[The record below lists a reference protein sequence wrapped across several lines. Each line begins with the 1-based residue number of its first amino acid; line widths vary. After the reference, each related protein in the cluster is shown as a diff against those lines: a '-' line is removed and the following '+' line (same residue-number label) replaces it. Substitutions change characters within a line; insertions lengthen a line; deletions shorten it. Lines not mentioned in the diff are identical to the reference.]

1 MKEFVIDL
9 LKKKI
14 SPFYY
19 YHNCE
24 HTLYVLEKVAEIAQ
38 QENCSAEEIKL
49 LKTAALWHD
58 IGFINV
64 YNDHEEEGCEIAKKF
79 LPGYGYSAEEINKIC
94 GMIMATKI
102 PQSPKN
108 KLEEIIADADLEYL
122 GTNSAVE
129 TSTHLFMELRHL
141 NPSLTKE
148 KWNDIQISFLK
159 QHHYF
164 TVFCKKNSE
173 PAKLL
178 YLQALMNN
186 AE

>member
-122 GTNSAVE
+122 GTNNAVE
-129 TSTHLFMELRHL
+129 TSTHLFMELQHI

-148 KWNDIQISFLK
+148 KWNEIQIAFLK

-164 TVFCKKNSE
+164 TVFCKENTE

-178 YLQALMNN
+178 YLQTLINK
-186 AE
+186 E